1 MNQGF
6 NMQDVMRMA
15 MMQRG
20 QGGQGGQG
28 GQHRMPDGS
37 MMANSAMGGQMGQGP
52 AMTQDE
58 YMRLMKQ
65 KQMQQMA
72 MQMMQAGRPGAQQQ
86 GMPMGGLMQFMGK

>member
-15 MMQRG
+15 MMQR
-20 QGGQGGQG
+20 GQGGQG

-37 MMANSAMGGQMGQGP
+37 MMANSAMGGQMGKGS

-72 MQMMQAGRPGAQQQ
+72 MQMMQAGQPGAQQQ
-86 GMPMGGLMQFMGK
+86 AMPMGGLMQFMGK